1 MHNAKE
7 AGVDCIAE
15 VKQVPKV
22 KHLSSMFPDAK
33 AVAARAFCRPYSSVH
48 VVLGM
53 ESRSLNCR
61 DGYEGG
67 NLMLNTSIFASGRIL
82 TGQAQAVVSRRI
94 PLEAKTR

>member
-1 MHNAKE
+1 MKKT
-7 AGVDCIAE
+7 GVDCIAE
-15 VKQVPKV
+15 VKSAPKD
-22 KHLSSMFPDAK
+22 KHLSSMFPDTK
-33 AVAARAFCRPYSSVH
+33 AVTAREFSRPYISVH

-53 ESRSLNCR
+53 ESRSLNYR

-94 PLEAKTR
+94 PLEAKTP